1 MTPSLSLNFQDIW
14 SLCTWAFSGIRHVC
28 DNPNK
33 DLGFSENKY
42 DTFKINPPHSR
53 FRQNQPKPNIKKT
66 IPAKVRPFFN
76 TYKWFK
82 IMVNFLGHVSRDPK
96 KILARKVL
104 KNPKG
109 GPFYVKKNF
118 VSDSAHIS
126 CVKSLGHKDLKSWV
140 SSKLETKIFFSKGGT
155 LWCFSDFPSLNFLKN
170 SKMGPNL
177 SQKKICLWFWWNLK
191 AKISRP

>member
-1 MTPSLSLNFQDIW
+1 MNFTSTTCYFI
-14 SLCTWAFSGIRHVC
+14 
-28 DNPNK
+28 
-33 DLGFSENKY
+33 
-42 DTFKINPPHSR
+42 HSR

-118 VSDSAHIS
+118 VSDSAQIS
-126 CVKSLGHKDLKSWV
+126 CVKSLGQKDLELWV
-140 SSKLETKIFFSKGGT
+140 SSKSETKKFIFPKGGPFDVF
-155 LWCFSDFPSLNFLKN
+155 LIFQVSISWKIQRGDPSMSKKFSSPILFKFHE
-170 SKMGPNL
+170 
-177 SQKKICLWFWWNLK
+177 
-191 AKISRP
+191 